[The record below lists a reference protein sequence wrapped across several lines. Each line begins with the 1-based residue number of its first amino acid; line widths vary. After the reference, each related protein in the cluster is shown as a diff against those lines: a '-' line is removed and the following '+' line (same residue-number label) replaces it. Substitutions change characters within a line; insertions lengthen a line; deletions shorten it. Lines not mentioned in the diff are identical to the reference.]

1 MAQWLRRGIANP
13 LVVVRRR
20 ASSTLAS
27 SASLYEMVSNSGEGL
42 VVPYGNSKSLLDGR
56 GQRHKRRLDVGNT
69 LIADSFTGF
78 YRYIASR
85 RYEHGAEA
93 VQWGT

>member
-1 MAQWLRRGIANP
+1 
-13 LVVVRRR
+13 
-20 ASSTLAS
+20 
-27 SASLYEMVSNSGEGL
+27 MVSNSGEGL

-69 LIADSFTGF
+69 LTADSFTGF

-85 RYEHGAEA
+85 RYG
-93 VQWGT
+93 